1 MQQKLDQFFLQQE
14 AGAFGNNIRKEP
26 SQEPPPK
33 LTNMYI
39 IYLLR
44 IFTLSAKQRKW

>member
-1 MQQKLDQFFLQQE
+1 MQQKLGQFFLQQE
-14 AGAFGNNIRKEP
+14 SGAFGNNIRKEP
-26 SQEPPPK
+26 SQELRPK

-44 IFTLSAKQRKW
+44 VFALSANQRKW